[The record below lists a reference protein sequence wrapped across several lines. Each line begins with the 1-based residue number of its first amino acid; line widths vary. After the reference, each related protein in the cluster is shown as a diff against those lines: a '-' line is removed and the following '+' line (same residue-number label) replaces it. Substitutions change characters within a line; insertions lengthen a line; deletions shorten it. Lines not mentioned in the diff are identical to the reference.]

1 MIIIGHGH
9 VVTLNTMIPARGVG
23 SLMADDDDVK
33 YETRTVRTIRGMEAR
48 TTTKWQR
55 LGWEFVAQNQLSI
68 LRTEITFRRAKKKL
82 PKYVLPLTIGVPLLA
97 FATLI
102 VLGFV
107 TNSWNG
113 HSSPESTVVAA
124 STPKAT
130 AVNTPNTQDTP
141 TASPTPDLPR
151 PLGEIM
157 AAQFLALQW
166 EAKFTYG
173 GTVHWIADRITTAK
187 PDGTF
192 TFKIGATV
200 KNQYGTDVNA
210 TIEGDVGGTDA
221 APIITDSILYTDDG
235 NVVNFDG

>member
-1 MIIIGHGH
+1 
-9 VVTLNTMIPARGVG
+9 
-23 SLMADDDDVK
+23 MANDDEIK

-68 LRTEITFRRAKKKL
+68 LRTEITFRRVKKKL
-82 PKYVLPLTIGVPLLA
+82 PKYVLPLAIGVPVLA
-97 FATLI
+97 ITALI
-102 VLGFV
+102 ILGVV
-107 TNSWNG
+107 TGGFHEKNS
-113 HSSPESTVVAA
+113 STSTPVAA
-124 STPKAT
+124 STPTAMVARTPQAT
-130 AVNTPNTQDTP
+130 ATPESPP
-141 TASPTPDLPR
+141 TAEAAR
-151 PLGEIM
+151 PLGEIK

-173 GTVHWIADRITTAK
+173 GKVHWIADRITTAK

-221 APIITDSILYTDDG
+221 APTITDSILYTGDG
-235 NVVNFDG
+235 SIVNFYG